1 VTQIIAVLNGHPVYF
16 INCAQLFREFANH
29 QKGLVGLKNFP
40 SKRYLNKLLLHCR
53 APTLVKSDFQLFLL
67 QIPSRKLIGKDRV
80 AVVAKQLNDF
90 IYLYNRE
97 TDLYSEG
104 GDKPN
109 IVPNKLYQPFLAAA
123 K

>member
-1 VTQIIAVLNGHPVYF
+1 MIHMCVVTRFGKPS
-16 INCAQLFREFANH
+16 FRE
-29 QKGLVGLKNFP
+29 V
-40 SKRYLNKLLLHCR
+40 SKQTVTALQD
-53 APTLVKSDFQLFLL
+53 PITLVKSDFQLFLL
-67 QIPSRKLIGKDRV
+67 QIPSRKLVGKDRV

-109 IVPNKLYQPFLAAA
+109 IVPSKRYQRFLAAA
-123 K
+123 T